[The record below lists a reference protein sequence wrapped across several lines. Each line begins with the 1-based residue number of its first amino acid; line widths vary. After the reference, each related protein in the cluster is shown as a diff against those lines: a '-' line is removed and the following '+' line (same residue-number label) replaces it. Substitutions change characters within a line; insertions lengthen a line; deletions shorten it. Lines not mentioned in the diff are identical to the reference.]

1 MEAIIKCKALEF
13 ELLHGKSIKSKNQK
27 SKKQSGS
34 ESHQKLLKRFGDFP
48 GCPVAK
54 TPCLQ
59 CKGHKFQPWS
69 GNQIPTCSCCSVT
82 KSCLTLCN
90 PMNCSMLG
98 FLFLHY
104 LLGIAQTSCPLI
116 HWFHPMSSSSV
127 TPSSSALNLSQHQ
140 DLLVACISFSVNL
153 KK

>member
-34 ESHQKLLKRFGDFP
+34 ESHLKLLKRFGDFP

-90 PMNCSMLG
+90 PMNCSTLDSVIHIHMSTLLQILFPFG
-98 FLFLHY
+98 LFQNIEQCSLSLLFVCFLCS
-104 LLGIAQTSCPLI
+104 TVCVLI
-116 HWFHPMSSSSV
+116 
-127 TPSSSALNLSQHQ
+127 PSS
-140 DLLVACISFSVNL
+140 LLYSTHE
-153 KK
+153 